1 MALLASALAM
11 APFFY
16 SGALALPQLIV
27 PKVEEGFLNITVVS
41 TTTVYTDSATDKCAS
56 PTTTE
61 YTDSATG
68 ECVSP
73 VTVTVTSSTST
84 SADWETDEP
93 FQPTELP
100 FDEEEDPVETATVT
114 VTTTSIS
121 TKADWETNKPLQTT
135 EPPFD
140 KEDPVS
146 KTADAPTTSA
156 STSLNWETN
165 KPVQT
170 TEPPFDEEDPANPTV
185 KNTSTMQVPPGNQGI
200 PSTIQV
206 PPGNP
211 GIPTFYIGPQTIT
224 VNPESPATT
233 SRWYYSPPPTTTPM
247 PPQPGA
253 GGMPSMDGFPMPPGF
268 GGGVPDVGDFGNI
281 YSRRGAAVPTTTTT
295 SASASWDYRYGVPPV
310 VASTE
315 SAPVI
320 SRRHMEPAEDS
331 SKTALPTTEP
341 TGILPPRPAFPA
353 VSTTDNGDVTYGD
366 HWSVTVGSDAAPR
379 PEDADSS
386 DADSAA
392 DEDGDDESTQEQ
404 PSMSFGAAK
413 TLSGHIVGRPTQPEP
428 ETETVT
434 KTMTPSSTRAHKTWG
449 SDSTLRTER
458 KPTTSPDATTTAP
471 ILTHGELVPTGA
483 LVHDNSTLRT
493 RPHHKTTPL
502 LETTTP
508 ASSRTITHRE
518 LVTTNGLVY
527 NSAADCTA
535 VVVRIRGALSTL
547 KGCLPSATATLTV
560 AAGRRSAPLPSEECH
575 HHIRNGTT
583 HPPPPHCMKSIDR
596 IDQ

>member
-1 MALLASALAM
+1 MAPLASALAM
-11 APFFY
+11 TPLFY

-27 PKVEEGFLNITVVS
+27 PKVEEDFLNITVVS
-41 TTTVYTDSATDKCAS
+41 TTTVYTDSATDKCVS

-61 YTDSATG
+61 YTNSATG

-93 FQPTELP
+93 VQITEP
-100 FDEEEDPVETATVT
+100 SFDEEEDPAETATVT

-121 TKADWETNKPLQTT
+121 TKSDWETNKPLQTT

-185 KNTSTMQVPPGNQGI
+185 KNTSTMQVPPGNQGT
-200 PSTIQV
+200 PSTLQI

-233 SRWYYSPPPTTTPM
+233 SRWYYSPPPTTTPP
-247 PPQPGA
+247 PPQPGT

-281 YSRRGAAVPTTTTT
+281 YSRRGAAAPTTTTT
-295 SASASWDYRYGVPPV
+295 SAPASWDYRYGVPPV

-341 TGILPPRPAFPA
+341 TGILPPRPAFPG
-353 VSTTDNGDVTYGD
+353 VSTTDNGDVTYSD

-379 PEDADSS
+379 PEDADDS
-386 DADSAA
+386 DADSDT

-404 PSMSFGAAK
+404 PSMSFGTAK
-413 TLSGHIVGRPTQPEP
+413 TLSGHIVGRP
-428 ETETVT
+428 T

-449 SDSTLRTER
+449 TDSTLRTVR
-458 KPTTSPDATTTAP
+458 KPTTSPDTTTTAP
-471 ILTHGELVPTGA
+471 VLTHGELVPTSG

-508 ASSRTITHRE
+508 SSSKTVAHRE

-527 NSAADCTA
+527 KAHCTA

-547 KGCLPSATATLTV
+547 KGCRPSATATVTV
-560 AAGRRSAPLPSEECH
+560 AAGRRSAPPLSEECH

-596 IDQ
+596 MDQ